1 MVESGL
7 RLPAISSSQGV
18 QTISNCYSGQ
28 QPEPARKDSPAVDN
42 KMIFDVL
49 GPMAHEVV
57 GALLMLVG
65 GIASYYLTKNEDP
78 KP

>member
-1 MVESGL
+1 MSDLSFIVRVAVSTVAVAALAIVLTLLAGL
-7 RLPAISSSQGV
+7 F
-18 QTISNCYSGQ
+18 
-28 QPEPARKDSPAVDN
+28 DPAVDN

>member
-1 MVESGL
+1 MSDLSYIVRVAVTTVAVAALAIVFTLLGGL
-7 RLPAISSSQGV
+7 FDPV
-18 QTISNCYSGQ
+18 
-28 QPEPARKDSPAVDN
+28 VDN

-65 GIASYYLTKNEDP
+65 GITTYYLTKSEKKEP
-78 KP
+78 TL

>member
-1 MVESGL
+1 MSDLSFIVRVAVSTVAFAALAIVLTLLGGL
-7 RLPAISSSQGV
+7 FDPV
-18 QTISNCYSGQ
+18 
-28 QPEPARKDSPAVDN
+28 VDN

-65 GIASYYLTKNEDP
+65 GITTYYLTKP
-78 KP
+78 KEPKGPAE